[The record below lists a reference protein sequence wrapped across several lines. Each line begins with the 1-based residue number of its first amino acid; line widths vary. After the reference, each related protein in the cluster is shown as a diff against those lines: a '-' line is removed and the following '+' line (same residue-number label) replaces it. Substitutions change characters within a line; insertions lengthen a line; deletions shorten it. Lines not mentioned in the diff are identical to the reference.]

1 LALKALDMR
10 LSKTPNTP
18 ANAAESS
25 SQSENNSSVLFDA
38 DANTTNIET
47 HDPSSIKQ

>member
-1 LALKALDMR
+1 LALKALDMK

-18 ANAAESS
+18 ANAAES

-47 HDPSSIKQ
+47 HDLSSIKQ